1 MNNFL
6 ASELILNEDSSV
18 YHLKLNN
25 DDIADTIITVGDQQ
39 RVSAISK
46 HFDRIDVCKSNREF
60 VTHTGSIASKRITV
74 ISTGIGADNMD
85 IVFNELDQLASIDLN
100 SRVLLKNRKKLKII
114 RLGTSGS
121 VSKELDL
128 NELVFSK
135 YAIGIDGIPAH
146 YEDGIKLFQNNLSN
160 EFYKNVLCDT
170 NLARPYSVKGSED
183 LWTKLYC
190 NQHKSG
196 ITLTSNGFYGPQGR
210 TVRVTIKNRNLLNSL
225 QKLSYDGLN
234 LTNIEMET
242 AGIYAL
248 GNIFDHDVLSISTVL
263 AHRLNGTFSSNPE
276 KAINQM
282 ITYALSKI
290 ETIA

>member
-60 VTHTGSIASKRITV
+60 VTHTGSIGSKRITV

-100 SRVLLKNRKKLKII
+100 SRVLLKNQKKLKII

-210 TVRVTIKNRNLLNSL
+210 TVRVPIKNRNLLNSL